1 MHNPFQIRFEYSRHK
16 SEARAEMALE
26 DYFATGE
33 VSLGEAPRIE
43 RRATPNG
50 PRWVVTL
57 NG

>member
-1 MHNPFQIRFEYSRHK
+1 MYQLRFEYSRHK

-33 VSLGEAPRIE
+33 VSNADAPKIE

>member
-1 MHNPFQIRFEYSRHK
+1 MMIQVRFEYSRHK
-16 SEARAEMALE
+16 SEERAEMALE

-33 VSLGEAPRIE
+33 VSDGDAPRIE
-43 RRATPNG
+43 RRNTHNG